1 MDRENFGDLYA
12 FIVVAREKSFTRA
25 AARLGVTQS
34 ALSHTI
40 KVLEAR
46 LDIRLLTRTTRSVTP
61 TDAGNRL
68 LETVAPRLE
77 EIQDEV
83 LAIREMRNKPAGL
96 IRITT
101 SDYAANAILL
111 PKLAKILPQYPD
123 VQVETVVQYGL
134 TDIVA
139 ERFDAGVRLG
149 DQVAKDMIAV
159 RISPDIHM
167 AVVASPS
174 YFRSRKLPQIPL
186 DLTEHNCINMRFPT
200 HGELYAWEF
209 EKDGRKVNVRVQGQ
223 TIVNTSG
230 QMLRATELGLGVG
243 LITKGV
249 AQPLIDDGRLVQ
261 VLEDWCPAI
270 PGFHL
275 YYPSR
280 RQSSR
285 TLSLIVEALR
295 HLN

>member
-1 MDRENFGDLYA
+1 MNHENFGDLYA

-40 KVLEAR
+40 KVLETR

-61 TDAGNRL
+61 TDAGQRL

-77 EIQDEV
+77 EIQEEV
-83 LAIREMRNKPAGL
+83 LAIREMRDKPAGL

-111 PKLAKILPQYPD
+111 PKLAPLLPQYPE
-123 VQVETVVQYGL
+123 VQVETVVEYGL

-139 ERFDAGVRLG
+139 NRFDAGVRLG

-167 AVVASPS
+167 AVVASPD
-174 YFRSRKLPQIPL
+174 YFRDRKPPKMPL

-209 EKDGRKVNVRVQGQ
+209 EKGGRKMNVRVRGQ

-230 QMLRATELGLGVG
+230 QMLRATELGLGIG
-243 LITKGV
+243 LITQGV
-249 AQPLIDDGRLVQ
+249 AQPLIDQGRLVQ
-261 VLEDWCPAI
+261 LLQDWCPAI
-270 PGFHL
+270 PGFHI

-295 HLN
+295 HRD